1 MDRIVHPIPRAKV
14 QTGEQ
19 LLREGEFSCA
29 SGTQELTA
37 GDEPAAFGV
46 RFTGTP
52 PYSFTYT
59 RSEAT
64 VGSKSRVVETQV
76 SDAWNSRDD
85 PDVQTITDI
94 MEEEYRITSSLPGDY
109 EVTSVSDK
117 YCRYP
122 PVSRGSRD

>member
-1 MDRIVHPIPRAKV
+1 M
-14 QTGEQ
+14 
-19 LLREGEFSCA
+19 S
-29 SGTQELTA
+29 

-59 RSEAT
+59 RSETT

-76 SDAWNSRDD
+76 SRPRIVCLGASNK
-85 PDVQTITDI
+85 QTITDI

-122 PVSRGSRD
+122 PVSRGRD